1 MNKISYYAS
10 SLMLFI
16 GIECVTQGWGVSVG
30 WVTIAGGIMIAL
42 DAAVVALSKPTLKR
56 SYFRCTRCGTVEAA
70 PLVGP
75 LRCSCCNLQTQDVNG
90 HHIEILP

>member
-42 DAAVVALSKPTLKR
+42 DAAVVAVCLAVTERK
-56 SYFRCTRCGTVEAA
+56 
-70 PLVGP
+70 
-75 LRCSCCNLQTQDVNG
+75 
-90 HHIEILP
+90 